1 MVAVINSSK
10 SIRGPF
16 LYNESKVK
24 EGVADCLMAVNY
36 PMDLEDMT
44 ENMRLNMLVKV
55 IERAKDIQRPS
66 IHISLNFAPEEQ
78 PSKDLLKQLAQEYM
92 EGIGFGEQP
101 YLVYQ
106 HFDSGHP
113 HIHIVTTKIKPDG
126 TSIGTNNIGKG
137 ISTQVRKEL
146 EVKYGLVKAESHN
159 KAFFRPKVV
168 DPAIIQYGKVSTK
181 RAISAILS
189 AVLNSYKYTSL
200 EELNALLSRYNV
212 LAERG
217 DKDSRMYK
225 NKGLAYRIIGTDGR
239 PVSTPILA
247 SAFHQKALLKDIE
260 GRFLRNDVE
269 RQQHKAKAR
278 TAIDKCIRTSGGGIE
293 NLKEQLHKAGI
304 DLIPRQNAQ
313 GRIYGITF
321 IDHRTKCVYNGS
333 DLGTKYA
340 ANALLEKVN
349 NINVA
354 SVISTSTPLKKEPDL
369 KEKHKPVSPADSTAK
384 ALPATPFNESKE
396 HEKSIIEQLMEAE
409 YSSNYLPFELRKTP
423 KKRKKKKNNR
433 L

>member
-1 MVAVINSSK
+1 MVAVINSAK

-16 LYNESKVK
+16 LYNENKVK
-24 EGVADCLMAVNY
+24 EGAADCLMAANY
-36 PMDLEDMT
+36 PMDMEDMT
-44 ENMRLNMLVKV
+44 ENMRLNMLSKIV
-55 IERAKDIQRPS
+55 ERAKDTQRPS

-78 PSKDLLKQLAQEYM
+78 PSKDLLKRLAQEYM
-92 EGIGFGEQP
+92 DGIGFGGQP

-113 HIHIVTTKIKPDG
+113 HIHIVTTKIRPDG
-126 TSIGTNNIGKG
+126 TLIATNNIGRG
-137 ISTQVRKEL
+137 ISKQVRKEL
-146 EVKYGLVKAESHN
+146 EIKYGLVKAESHN
-159 KAFFRPKVV
+159 KEFFRPKAV
-168 DPAIIQYGKVSTK
+168 DPAIVQYGKVSTK
-181 RAISAILS
+181 RAISSILS

-200 EELNALLSRYNV
+200 EELNALLTRYNV

-217 DKDSRMYK
+217 DKDTRMYK
-225 NKGLAYRIIGTDGR
+225 NKGLAYRIIGADGK

-293 NLKEQLHKAGI
+293 NLKELLHKTGI

-321 IDHRTKCVYNGS
+321 IDHRTKSVYNGN
-333 DLGTKYA
+333 DLGTQYA
-340 ANALLEKVN
+340 
-349 NINVA
+349 
-354 SVISTSTPLKKEPDL
+354 
-369 KEKHKPVSPADSTAK
+369 AK
-384 ALPATPFNESKE
+384 ALVERISQTATAALIPVPETSQKVVTKEKQQPVSSSSPAKGNQVGSFKE
-396 HEKSIIEQLMEAE
+396 PIDHEKSIIEQLMQAE
-409 YSSNYLPFELRKTP
+409 YSSNYLPLELRKSR
-423 KKRKKKKNNR
+423 KRRKKKKTNH